1 MFDIIVTDE
10 QLEYARNLCANHN
23 FGQRGRGDGTP
34 EEQLTGMIGQTA
46 FADALGAPR
55 PRPAAGGFDGGFD
68 FTVNGKKVDLKT
80 MGRNVPLK
88 PDYVHNFTAYQRNDD
103 VDFYL
108 FASYN
113 KRSRHLTIGGCVSKT
128 EFTDLAE
135 YYPIG
140 AERFRDD
147 GTSFENTKPNYEILQ
162 SDLRQADSLGE
173 LIQKIN

>member
-55 PRPAAGGFDGGFD
+55 PRPAAEGFDGGFD
-68 FTVNGKKVDLKT
+68 FTINGKKVDLKT

-88 PDYVHNFTAYQRNDD
+88 PGYVHNFTAYQINYD
-103 VDFYL
+103 VGFYV

-128 EFTDLAE
+128 EFTGLAVF
-135 YYPIG
+135 YPIG

-162 SDLRQADSLGE
+162 SDLRQADSLDE